1 MKGKLIVIT
10 GIDGSG
16 KTVQC
21 ELFARRLEKEGYD
34 VKKVDFPQYGKSFF
48 ADLIA
53 RYLRG
58 DFNEK
63 ATKLINDL
71 TESNKGNVKG
81 EIDNQTK
88 LKTCSPKSINPY
100 FTSLLYAGDRWE
112 CREKIVEWLDKG
124 KIIISNRYACC
135 NKAYQG
141 AKIENVHERKQFFDW
156 VNTLEY
162 DVYKIPVP
170 DLIIFLQN
178 DVDIALDLISKRP
191 LREYHYPKN
200 ETENNSL
207 TSNSGFR
214 DIHEEDVEYLKL
226 VEKMYYELASS
237 ENGWKMINCIREGR
251 LLDKDQIAERVWDAV
266 REIIE

>member
-21 ELFARRLEKEGYD
+21 ELLAKRLENEGYD

-48 ADLIA
+48 ANLIA

-63 ATKLINDL
+63 TTKSINDL
-71 TESNKGNVKG
+71 IETNNGNLRG
-81 EIDNQTK
+81 DIDNQK
-88 LKTCSPKSINPY
+88 KSENINPKSINPY

-112 CREKIVEWLDKG
+112 SRGKIVEWLDKG
-124 KIIISNRYACC
+124 KIIIANRYTCC

-141 AKIENVHERKQFFDW
+141 AKIDNVHERKQFFDW
-156 VNTLEY
+156 IDTLEY

-178 DVDIALDLISKRP
+178 DVNIALDLISKRP
-191 LREYHYPKN
+191 LRKYHYPRNK
-200 ETENNSL
+200 TENNLL
-207 TSNSGFR
+207 TSNSVFR
-214 DIHEEDVEYLKL
+214 DIHEEDIVYLKS
-226 VEKMYYELASS
+226 VEKTYCELASS
-237 ENGWKMINCIREGR
+237 ESGWKTINCIKEGS
-251 LLDKDQIAERVWDAV
+251 LLEKDQIAEKVWDAV
-266 REIIE
+266 KEII